1 MRFSQVCSNW
11 KTAQTKKPNPNTTK
25 TWDGKHRNFTHPHK
39 ERKQLNICREVVVIV
54 VVAPVPT
61 ALLQQL

>member
-25 TWDGKHRNFTHPHK
+25 TWDGKHRNFTHPQK
-39 ERKQLNICREVVVIV
+39 EKMTCAINGKQLE
-54 VVAPVPT
+54 
-61 ALLQQL
+61 